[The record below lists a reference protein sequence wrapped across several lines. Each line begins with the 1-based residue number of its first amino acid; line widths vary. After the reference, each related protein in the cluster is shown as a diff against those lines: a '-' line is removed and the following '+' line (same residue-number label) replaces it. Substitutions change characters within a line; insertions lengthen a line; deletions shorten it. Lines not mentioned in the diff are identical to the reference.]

1 MASGVPCMIFG
12 MASFPEILKKSGR
25 NLQQS
30 ATEHIEQ
37 NALQKGRGI
46 MKNQNQIKVFVSVF
60 LALLSIQGTA
70 MTGAAAMVST
80 PDPTEQT
87 KEAVTEVLPEEYAPA
102 DFFLRTGGKT
112 LTKTIRKMAARF
124 PILPWAHLF
133 PSAESFVLLHPIS
146 QPLPLAFMTAI
157 IRW

>member
-1 MASGVPCMIFG
+1 MGKSGNLFSEYQINQPCGKYEYCLTVHRNYAIMKVSSERKWVLILNVKFYIISYIFLIV
-12 MASFPEILKKSGR
+12 FVRILPPVLRKKSGR

-70 MTGAAAMVST
+70 M
-80 PDPTEQT
+80 QQRWNLYR
-87 KEAVTEVLPEEYAPA
+87 LPRNRPN
-102 DFFLRTGGKT
+102 
-112 LTKTIRKMAARF
+112 
-124 PILPWAHLF
+124 
-133 PSAESFVLLHPIS
+133 
-146 QPLPLAFMTAI
+146 
-157 IRW
+157 RWKKL